1 MMLLKNYKRKK
12 IKMTDQRGNNL
23 QQNDRPRGN
32 FIIKLI
38 HIEKKY
44 IQTLINKIQTT
55 HKRESIAGKHTWQN
69 IHIC

>member
-12 IKMTDQRGNNL
+12 IKMTDQRGSNL
-23 QQNDRPRGN
+23 QQNDWPRGN

-44 IQTLINKIQTT
+44 IQTLINKIQTDNSQ
-55 HKRESIAGKHTWQN
+55 KRKYSW
-69 IHIC
+69 